1 MRGRLLLAHRPGRSL
16 RLPRDRRGERPR
28 TTASPLGAVVT
39 ILGPGWGHAI
49 RPITAGR
56 AIGGGDRRRAG
67 PARSPSAL
75 PESDGSSHRQSAREH
90 WAMLLSANTMSSRP
104 RAQRRDESSSG
115 SSNKN
120 STGRLRM
127 PMHESEIGIRTGKL
141 TVADRGELH
150 TTKPPFAET
159 RFRQAIADG
168 LAGEQAAAGASAAST
183 IESHEHRPLT
193 AKTGVRVP

>member
-28 TTASPLGAVVT
+28 TTASPLGAVGT

-75 PESDGSSHRQSAREH
+75 PESAGSSHRQSAREH
-90 WAMLLSANTMSSRP
+90 WRCCCQRTRCGRDREPSEETSRSRRRSDLLA
-104 RAQRRDESSSG
+104 SSG

-183 IESHEHRPLT
+183 IE
-193 AKTGVRVP
+193 

>member
-1 MRGRLLLAHRPGRSL
+1 MVGCCSRTDRGVPFACRATAGVTGRVL
-16 RLPRDRRGERPR
+16 RPR
-28 TTASPLGAVVT
+28 HWAPSGLSSAQGGG
-39 ILGPGWGHAI
+39 IAI

-75 PESDGSSHRQSAREH
+75 PESAGSSHRQSAREH
-90 WAMLLSANTMSSRP
+90 WRCCCQRTRCGRDREPSEETSRSRRRSDLLA
-104 RAQRRDESSSG
+104 SSG

-141 TVADRGELH
+141 RVADRGELH

-183 IESHEHRPLT
+183 IE
-193 AKTGVRVP
+193 

>member
-1 MRGRLLLAHRPGRSL
+1 MPFAQSLLGVLSAGV
-16 RLPRDRRGERPR
+16 
-28 TTASPLGAVVT
+28 TAAV
-39 ILGPGWGHAI
+39 L
-49 RPITAGR
+49 
-56 AIGGGDRRRAG
+56 G

-75 PESDGSSHRQSAREH
+75 PESAGSSHRQSAREH
-90 WAMLLSANTMSSRP
+90 WRCCCQRTRCGRDREPSEERSDLLA
-104 RAQRRDESSSG
+104 SSG

-141 TVADRGELH
+141 TVADRSELH

>member
-28 TTASPLGAVVT
+28 TTASPLGTVGT

-56 AIGGGDRRRAG
+56 AIGGGARRRAG
-67 PARSPSAL
+67 PARSSSAL
-75 PESDGSSHRQSAREH
+75 PESAGSSHRQSAREH
-90 WAMLLSANTMSSRP
+90 WRCCCQRTRCGRDREPSEETSRSRRRSDLLA
-104 RAQRRDESSSG
+104 SSG

-120 STGRLRM
+120 TNAHARVGDRYQNQQ
-127 PMHESEIGIRTGKL
+127 

-150 TTKPPFAET
+150 TTNPPFAET

-183 IESHEHRPLT
+183 IE
-193 AKTGVRVP
+193 

>member
-90 WAMLLSANTMSSRP
+90 WRCCCQRTRCGRDREPSEETSRSRRRSDLLA
-104 RAQRRDESSSG
+104 SSG

-127 PMHESEIGIRTGKL
+127 PMHEIGIRKNRQ
-141 TVADRGELH
+141 ADSRGSRRTH

-168 LAGEQAAAGASAAST
+168 LAGEQAAAEASAAST
-183 IESHEHRPLT
+183 IE
-193 AKTGVRVP
+193 